1 MGVAELV
8 LVAAV
13 VLLGATTQRVSG
25 MGFGLVS
32 GPFLALLLGPF
43 LGVLLTNA
51 LGLTTS
57 LIILSQ
63 VWRQVDLRKL
73 ALLTPPALLAIIPG
87 AWVAL
92 TVPSAPLSIVVGS
105 MALSALLA
113 VLLSERLRVFRGT
126 AGAISAGTL
135 SGFMGVTAGVGGP
148 AISLY
153 ALSSKWDHRPFVG
166 TVQLH
171 FAMITAASL
180 TAKGWPHLTAGTWAT
195 ALVALLCGVLLGSHL
210 SRYIP
215 VARARRLMIGLA
227 LAGSLMTVVKGI
239 TGL

>member
-1 MGVAELV
+1 MGVAELA

-13 VLLGATTQRVSG
+13 VLLAAATQRVSG

-43 LGVLLTNA
+43 VGILLTNA

-73 ALLTPPALLAIIPG
+73 ALLTPPALVAIIPG

-92 TVPSAPLSIVVGS
+92 TVPGAELSIVVGTMS
-105 MALSALLA
+105 LTALLA
-113 VLLSERLRVFRGT
+113 VLLSERLRIFRGT
-126 AGAISAGTL
+126 AGAISSGAL

-153 ALSSKWDHRPFVG
+153 ALSTNWDHRPFVG

-171 FAMITAASL
+171 FAVIAAASL
-180 TAKGWPHLTAGTWAT
+180 TAKGWPELPVATWM
-195 ALVALLCGVLLGSHL
+195 VALLALLGGVLLGGYL
-210 SRYIP
+210 SRHIS
-215 VARARRLMIGLA
+215 VARARRLMVGLA
-227 LAGSLMTVVKGI
+227 VAGSLMTVVKGI
-239 TGL
+239 ASL

>member
-1 MGVAELV
+1 MGVAELA
-8 LVAAV
+8 LVAAA

-25 MGFGLVS
+25 LGFGLVS

-43 LGVLLTNA
+43 VGILLTNA

-92 TVPSAPLSIVVGS
+92 NVPSAPLSIVVGG
-105 MALSALLA
+105 MALTALLA

-126 AGAISAGTL
+126 AGAMSAGAL

-180 TAKGWPHLTAGTWAT
+180 TAKGWPDLPVATWVV
-195 ALVALLCGVLLGSHL
+195 ALVALLSGVLVGGYL
-210 SRYIP
+210 SRRIS

-227 LAGSLMTVVKGI
+227 LAGSLMTVIKGI
-239 TGL
+239 SGL

>member
-1 MGVAELV
+1 MGVAELAV
-8 LVAAV
+8 VAAV

-25 MGFGLVS
+25 LGFGLVS

-43 LGVLLTNA
+43 LGILLTNA

-73 ALLTPPALLAIIPG
+73 AMLTPPALLAIIPG

-92 TVPSAPLSIVVGS
+92 NVPSAPLSIVVGS
-105 MALSALLA
+105 MALTALLA
-113 VLLSERLRVFRGT
+113 VLLSERLRVFKGT
-126 AGAISAGTL
+126 AGAISAGGL
-135 SGFMGVTAGVGGP
+135 SGFMAVTAGVGGP

-153 ALSSKWDHRPFVG
+153 ALSTKWDHRPFVG

-171 FAMITAASL
+171 FALVTATSL
-180 TAKGWPHLTAGTWAT
+180 TAKGWPQLPPETWV
-195 ALVALLCGVLLGSHL
+195 VALIFLLAGVFLGGYL
-210 SRYIP
+210 SKHIS
-215 VARARRLMIGLA
+215 VSRARRLMVAIA
-227 LAGSLMTVVKGI
+227 LAGSTITIIKGI
-239 TGL
+239 ASL